1 MQPLQTAFLI
11 IFSLVGAGYA
21 VFTKQMKMALGLFI
35 LTIAFV
41 LQIPNMVTGF
51 WVDLFTALSIIIFAV
66 GIFAMIWQK
75 KDREPIVNKEEN
87 KIEEDK
93 KN

>member
-11 IFSLVGAGYA
+11 IFSLVGVGYSL
-21 VFTKQMKMALGLFI
+21 FTKQMKLALGLFI

-51 WVDLFTALSIIIFAV
+51 WVDLFTALSIIIFAL
-66 GIFAMIWQK
+66 GIFVMIWQK
-75 KDREPIVNKEEN
+75 KEKEPIVDKEEN
-87 KIEEDK
+87 KIEEDNK
-93 KN
+93 I

>member
-21 VFTKQMKMALGLFI
+21 VFTKQMKLAMGLFI

-51 WVDLFTALSIIIFAV
+51 WVDLFNALSILIFAV
-66 GIFAMIWQK
+66 GVFTMIWKKKEQTNSEEVKQDTEQK
-75 KDREPIVNKEEN
+75 NES
-87 KIEEDK
+87 
-93 KN
+93 